1 MQQSSATRLFTRVLG
16 KFTESG
22 QRCGTVDRPWGF
34 LLGKQLDPQAPGG
47 KERETKRPATAEE
60 LHGFMQAQEKIWEKR
75 YRRLD
80 GKMSMA
86 LSMLTELKK
95 ESKPV
100 VNEESISVNRKF
112 PLKTLDDV
120 EELERELSED
130 VSLHNNLVT
139 QLARIC
145 GYEEQPSVYKI
156 LYFVF
161 TDEAAKHFCLTG
173 KSGVEGMKKKKFMGT
188 KICSVIMGE
197 CLRVLRLSLIST
209 LMYT

>member
-1 MQQSSATRLFTRVLG
+1 
-16 KFTESG
+16 
-22 QRCGTVDRPWGF
+22 
-34 LLGKQLDPQAPGG
+34 
-47 KERETKRPATAEE
+47 
-60 LHGFMQAQEKIWEKR
+60 MQAQEKIWEKR

-80 GKMSMA
+80 GKVSMA

-95 ESKPV
+95 ELKSKPV

-120 EELERELSED
+120 AELERELSED

-139 QLARIC
+139 QIARIC
-145 GYEEQPSVYKI
+145 GDEEQPSVYKI

-197 CLRVLRLSLIST
+197 CLRVLCLSLIST

>member
-1 MQQSSATRLFTRVLG
+1 
-16 KFTESG
+16 
-22 QRCGTVDRPWGF
+22 
-34 LLGKQLDPQAPGG
+34 
-47 KERETKRPATAEE
+47 
-60 LHGFMQAQEKIWEKR
+60 MQAQEKIWEKR

-80 GKMSMA
+80 GKVSMA

-95 ESKPV
+95 ELKSKPV

-145 GYEEQPSVYKI
+145 GDEEQPS
-156 LYFVF
+156 
-161 TDEAAKHFCLTG
+161 AKHFCLTG

-197 CLRVLRLSLIST
+197 CLRVLCLSLIST